1 MTIRM
6 EPVVIH
12 KHKPCGHSCRC
23 FAPVRGGCPVCAR
36 NRHRAAP
43 FANLSEVYAK

>member
-6 EPVVIH
+6 EPVVRH
-12 KHKPCGHSCRC
+12 THKPCGHFCRC
-23 FAPVRGGCPVCAR
+23 FASIKGSCPVCAR

-43 FANLSEVYAK
+43 FADLNKVYAK